1 MNLFYSKMH
10 WTYHLHMLI
19 ESSNGNVD
27 DDLTDYNPLLL
38 KIIEND
44 VDAAKTHLNN
54 HVTTEE
60 EILTLDKDCEYCQ
73 IISKSSSG
81 NENMYTK

>member
-1 MNLFYSKMH
+1 MM
-10 WTYHLHMLI
+10 
-19 ESSNGNVD
+19 
-27 DDLTDYNPLLL
+27 DYNPLLL
-38 KIIEND
+38 KSIEND
-44 VDAAKTHLNN
+44 VDAAKAHLNN